1 MEQPDNSTWQ
11 DADHVRQ
18 YVERQKKSSPIEAE
32 LFAVMAR
39 LLRAIDPLTRVLDL
53 GCGAGRFGR
62 SIMDVCDGV
71 ELVFSDF
78 SAEMLKAAREA
89 VGERPLAHFVKADLT
104 DAGWREAFSGKAFDA
119 VVSGFS
125 LHHLEEAR
133 RQAVFGEMQSLL
145 RPGGMLLIAEWVAS
159 PSPWLEKIHN
169 RWFIETSWHGGV
181 FEGEDATFEQ
191 TLDRFANR
199 EDIRQGLL
207 LPIGLQLDWLREAG
221 YDDVSCYF
229 KIFDMAIF
237 GGRKPA

>member
-1 MEQPDNSTWQ
+1 MEQPDNSTWH
-11 DADHVRQ
+11 DAEHVRQ

-32 LFAVMAR
+32 LFAVLAR
-39 LLRAIDPLTRVLDL
+39 MLRTVDPLQRVVDL

-71 ELVFSDF
+71 ELVFCDF
-78 SAEMLKAAREA
+78 SAEMLKAARDA
-89 VGERPLAHFVKADLT
+89 AGDSPLARFVEADLAET
-104 DAGWREAFSGKAFDA
+104 NWRTAFEGKTFDA

-125 LHHLEEAR
+125 LHHLEKTR
-133 RQAVFGEMQSLL
+133 RRAVFSEMQSLL
-145 RPGGMLLIAEWVAS
+145 RPGGVLLIAEWVAS

-191 TLDRFANR
+191 TLERFANR
-199 EDIRQGLL
+199 EDIKQGLL
-207 LPIGLQLDWLREAG
+207 LPLEQQLDWLREAD
-221 YDDVSCYF
+221 YSDVSCYF

-237 GGRKPA
+237 GGRRPV